1 MTGSHYCNYSMYR
14 LFYWQYLVKRWRFFI
29 VVVHV
34 LLYLSRIAYV
44 SVRHNAAARQNN
56 VPSESSFATKSALF
70 GPKNVCPFQI
80 LDLTLRLAGIYLE
93 NGLDGPMAHQV
104 QKTWAGGMGAALGPH
119 WVQGNALV
127 GGSGGRTRG
136 FRGAK
141 PPEKIWVLRH
151 FKGHFFL
158 NSDTYFSQKMS
169 RNILRKILEKFLF
182 LFSLRFYL
190 LFSNW
195 NNINNTDW
203 GLQEMVNWHA
213 DISHAFSQ
221 ISQSMI
227 PSHVCTDLDYHWIPT
242 DPTVTVRC
250 TYILIDLDHVLKPI
264 VSLLTIKTTK

>member
-1 MTGSHYCNYSMYR
+1 MLYR
-14 LFYWQYLVKRWRFFI
+14 DISGKWTWW
-29 VVVHV
+29 
-34 LLYLSRIAYV
+34 A
-44 SVRHNAAARQNN
+44 NG
-56 VPSESSFATKSALF
+56 PSS
-70 GPKNVCPFQI
+70 PKNMGRGYGGR
-80 LDLTLRLAGIYLE
+80 LR
-93 NGLDGPMAHQV
+93 PP
-104 QKTWAGGMGAALGPH
+104 LGPG
-119 WVQGNALV
+119 QRPG
-127 GGSGGRTRG
+127 RG
-136 FRGAK
+136 F
-141 PPEKIWVLRH
+141 EKIWVLRH

-227 PSHVCTDLDYHWIPT
+227 PLHVCTDLDYHWIPT

-250 TYILIDLDHVLKPI
+250 TYILIDLDHVLKTIVKTI

>member
-1 MTGSHYCNYSMYR
+1 MLKNDMTVDTLSVVLILCKFKMYS
-14 LFYWQYLVKRWRFFI
+14 I
-29 VVVHV
+29 G
-34 LLYLSRIAYV
+34 
-44 SVRHNAAARQNN
+44 
-56 VPSESSFATKSALF
+56 T
-70 GPKNVCPFQI
+70 
-80 LDLTLRLAGIYLE
+80 GIYLE

-127 GGSGGRTRG
+127 GGSGGRS
-136 FRGAK
+136 

-227 PSHVCTDLDYHWIPT
+227 PSHVCTDLDYHWILT

-250 TYILIDLDHVLKPI
+250 TYILIDLDHVLNPI
-264 VSLLTIKTTK
+264 VSLFTIKTTK